1 MEQNFMNLKNGPLYN
16 ENESA
21 YAERP
26 HVPAWQNEAESP
38 HAYLNMG
45 LKRIFGEDFSIDDRM
60 SQDLLL
66 NYLFQSRK
74 ENERLKDV
82 LESDPRLAQ
91 LLLDMI
97 NGKRNAS
104 GAVARYFGRSLM
116 ELDENSPEYQEMLQ
130 ADEERQ
136 MEAARLANDRE
147 EYESNLRESR
157 PVIEAFCN
165 EHGYDVAEFMDK
177 VWENIV
183 FPIMAGRY
191 TTEVCTALDHA
202 LTYEK
207 DVEDAFAAGD
217 IKGRNTN
224 IMRMKGDFGDG
235 LPKGMSSVA
244 PATEP
249 KRRGNSL
256 IEKALNA

>member
-16 ENESA
+16 ED
-21 YAERP
+21 
-26 HVPAWQNEAESP
+26 VPAHGEQMPVYAQPNVAENS
-38 HAYLNMG
+38 HAYLDMG
-45 LKRIFGEDFSIDDRM
+45 LKKIFGEDFSIDDRM

-74 ENERLKDV
+74 ENEHLRDV

-97 NGKRNAS
+97 NGKRNAT

-157 PVIEAFCN
+157 PVIEAFCA
-165 EHGYDVAEFMDK
+165 ERGYDPAEFMDQ

-191 TTEVCTALDHA
+191 TQDVCTALDHA
-202 LTYEK
+202 LTYER

-217 IKGRNTN
+217 VKGRNTN
-224 IMRMKGDFGDG
+224 IMRMKEEFGDG
-235 LPKGMSSVA
+235 LPKGLSSVA

-249 KRRGNSL
+249 VRRRNSL